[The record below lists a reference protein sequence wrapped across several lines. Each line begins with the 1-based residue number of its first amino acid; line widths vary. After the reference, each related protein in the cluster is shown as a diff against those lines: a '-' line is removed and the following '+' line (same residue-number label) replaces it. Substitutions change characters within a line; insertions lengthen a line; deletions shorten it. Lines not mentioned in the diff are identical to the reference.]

1 MFGTY
6 LRRELKNRRRQ
17 TSIIAIGM
25 ALAIALV
32 ILVNALAGGVKNA
45 QASALQSVYG
55 VGTDITVSRTTTAPT
70 AGGQRFDFGAGAGTS
85 SGSTKKL
92 STANLDVA
100 RGTTAFASTVLA
112 TVEKASGVKSATG
125 VLSMNNTNF
134 SGSIPSGTGTGT
146 GTGTT
151 TGGTQTQTRPSAGTT
166 TGGAAGG
173 PSSFGVDST
182 TVLGYDT
189 ASSAGPISST
199 TLATGRLLKAS
210 DAGTANVVLDKNYA
224 TSASKKVGS
233 TVSLGGKTFTV
244 VGIVSSTSTDSTSAA
259 NVYMSLSTAQK
270 VSGETGKI
278 SSVYVTATSSNDVTA
293 VKTALTSALGSK
305 YTVNTESD
313 LASTVSGSLS
323 TASSLASTLGTWLSV
338 LLLVAAFLIAILFT
352 VSGVTRRTRE
362 FGTLKAIG
370 WNNRRIVGQVAGES
384 LVQGLIGGAI
394 GVVLGVVAILV
405 INVIHPT
412 LTASATTAQAGPG
425 GGQGGPGGAVGAAAS
440 AAASSIALTLPIT
453 GAVLGIAVGLAILG
467 GLIAGAF
474 GGWRATRLR
483 PAAALRSVA

>member
-55 VGTDITVSRTTTAPT
+55 VGTDITVSHTTTAPSGS
-70 AGGQRFDFGAGAGTS
+70 GGQRFDFGANAGSS
-85 SGSTKKL
+85 SGSSRKL
-92 STANLDVA
+92 STSRLSTGM
-100 RGTTAFASTVLA
+100 GTTAFASSVLT
-112 TVEKASGVKSATG
+112 TVEKTSGVKSATG
-125 VLSMNNTNF
+125 VLSLNNTNF
-134 SGSIPSGTGTGT
+134 SGSIPSGAGSGSS
-146 GTGTT
+146 GAA
-151 TGGTQTQTRPSAGTT
+151 QPRPSAGTSSS
-166 TGGAAGG
+166 GAAGAGG
-173 PSSFGVDST
+173 PSSFGVSQT
-182 TVLGYDT
+182 SVLGYDT
-189 ASSAGPISST
+189 ATTTGPISST
-199 TLATGRLLKAS
+199 TLSSGRLLKAS
-210 DAGTANVVLDKNYA
+210 DAGTYNVVLDKNYA

-233 TVSLGGKTFTV
+233 TVSLGGKTFKV
-244 VGIVSSTSTDSTSAA
+244 VGVVSSTATSSASGS

-278 SSVYVTATSSNDVTA
+278 TSIYVSADSSNSVTAA
-293 VKTALTSALGSK
+293 KTALTSTLGSK
-305 YTVNTESD
+305 YTVNTEAD

-323 TASSLASTLGTWLSV
+323 TASTLASTLGTWLSA

-394 GVVLGVVAILV
+394 GVALGLIGIVVV
-405 INVIHPT
+405 NVIHPT
-412 LTASATTAQAGPG
+412 LTAAAATTQAGPG
-425 GGQGGPGGAVGAAAS
+425 GGGPGGPGAQASSAAS
-440 AAASSIALTLPIT
+440 AIALTLPIT

-467 GLIAGAF
+467 GLLAGAF

>member
-45 QASALQSVYG
+45 QASALRSVYG
-55 VGTDITVSRTTTAPT
+55 VGTDVTVSRTTTAPT
-70 AGGQRFDFGAGAGTS
+70 AGGQRFDFGANAGTA

-112 TVEKASGVKSATG
+112 TVEKTSGVKSATG
-125 VLSMNNTNF
+125 VLSLNNTNF
-134 SGSIPSGTGTGT
+134 SGSIPSGSSSAGT
-146 GTGTT
+146 
-151 TGGTQTQTRPSAGTT
+151 TQTRPSAGTT

-189 ASSAGPISST
+189 ASTSGPISST
-199 TLATGRLLKAS
+199 TLSSGRLLKAG
-210 DAGTANVVLDKNYA
+210 DAGTDTVVLDKNYA
-224 TSASKKVGS
+224 TSAGKKVGS
-233 TVSLGGKTFTV
+233 TVSLGGTTFTV

-259 NVYMSLSTAQK
+259 NVYVPLSTAQK

-278 SSVYVTATSSNDVTA
+278 SSVFVTASSSNDVTA

-305 YTVNTESD
+305 YTVNTEAD

-323 TASSLASTLGTWLSV
+323 TASSLASTLGTWLSI

-394 GVVLGVVAILV
+394 GVVLGVVGILV
-405 INVIHPT
+405 VNVIHPT

-425 GGQGGPGGAVGAAAS
+425 GGPGGPGGAGQAVAN
-440 AAASSIALTLPIT
+440 AASSIALTLPIT

-467 GLIAGAF
+467 GLLAGAF

>member
-55 VGTDITVSRTTTAPT
+55 VGTDITVSHTTTAPT
-70 AGGQRFDFGAGAGTS
+70 TGGQRFGFGADDGKTSGGTQ
-85 SGSTKKL
+85 KL
-92 STANLDVA
+92 ATSRLNVA
-100 RGTTAFASTVLA
+100 RGTTAYSTSMLTKVAA
-112 TVEKASGVKSATG
+112 TAGVSSATG
-125 VLSMNNTNF
+125 VLSLNNTSF
-134 SGSIPSGTGTGT
+134 SGSIPSG
-146 GTGTT
+146 
-151 TGGTQTQTRPSAGTT
+151 GGGSAGTRPT
-166 TGGAAGG
+166 AGTGG
-173 PSSFGVDST
+173 PSSFDVTST
-182 TVLGYDT
+182 TVIGYDT
-189 ASSAGPISST
+189 SKDVGPISST
-199 TLATGRLLKAS
+199 AVSSGRALKAG
-210 DAGTANVVLDKNYA
+210 DAGTYNVVLDKNYA

-244 VGIVSSTSTDSTSAA
+244 VGIVSSTSTDSASGA
-259 NVYMSLSTAQK
+259 NIYMPLATAQK
-270 VSGETGKI
+270 VSGLTGKI
-278 SSVYVTATSSNDVTA
+278 TGVYVTAASSNDVTA
-293 VKTALTSALGSK
+293 VKTALTKTLGSS

-323 TASSLASTLGTWLSV
+323 TASTLASTLGTWLSV

-370 WNNRRIVGQVAGES
+370 WSNRRVVGQVAGES
-384 LVQGLIGGAI
+384 LVQGLIGGAV
-394 GVVLGVVAILV
+394 GVVLGLVGILIV
-405 INVIHPT
+405 NAVHPT
-412 LTASATTAQAGPG
+412 LTAAAATTTQGPG
-425 GGQGGPGGAVGAAAS
+425 GPGATAA
-440 AAASSIALTLPIT
+440 AAASSIALTLPVT
-453 GAVLGIAVGLAILG
+453 TAVLGIAVALAILG

>member
-55 VGTDITVSRTTTAPT
+55 VGTDITVSRTTTAPS
-70 AGGQRFDFGAGAGTS
+70 AGGQRFDFGSNDGTS
-85 SGSTKKL
+85 SGSSTKL
-92 STANLDVA
+92 STSRLSPAM
-100 RGTTAFASTVLA
+100 GTTAFASSVL
-112 TVEKASGVKSATG
+112 TKVENASGVESATG
-125 VLSMNNTNF
+125 VLSLNNTNF
-134 SGSIPSGTGTGT
+134 SGSIPSGSDSSS
-146 GTGTT
+146 
-151 TGGTQTQTRPSAGTT
+151 GGARPSAPTT
-166 TGGAAGG
+166 SSGAGPGG
-173 PSSFGVDST
+173 PSSFGVNST

-189 ASSAGPISST
+189 ASDSGPISST
-199 TLATGRLLKAS
+199 TLVTGRLLKAS
-210 DAGTANVVLDKNYA
+210 DAGTTNVVLDKNYA

-233 TVSLGGKTFTV
+233 TVSLGGKKFPV
-244 VGIVSSTSTDSTSAA
+244 VGIVTSTSTDSTSAA
-259 NVYMSLSTAQK
+259 NVYLSLSTAQK

-278 SSVYVTATSSNDVTA
+278 TSVYVTATSSNDVTA
-293 VKTALTSALGSK
+293 AKTALTEALGSK
-305 YTVNTESD
+305 YTVNTEAD
-313 LASTVSGSLS
+313 LASSVSGSLS
-323 TASSLASTLGTWLSV
+323 TASTLASTLGTWLSV

-370 WNNRRIVGQVAGES
+370 WSNLRIVGQVAGES
-384 LVQGLIGGAI
+384 LVQGLIGGAV
-394 GVVLGVVAILV
+394 GVVLGVAGILIV
-405 INVIHPT
+405 NLIHPT
-412 LTASATTAQAGPG
+412 LTAAATTGAQRGP
-425 GGQGGPGGAVGAAAS
+425 GGPGGPGAAAT
-440 AAASSIALTLPIT
+440 AASSIALTLPIT

-467 GLIAGAF
+467 GLLAGAF
-474 GGWRATRLR
+474 GGWRATALR

>member
-55 VGTDITVSRTTTAPT
+55 VGTDITVSHTTTAPT
-70 AGGQRFDFGAGAGTS
+70 AGGQQFDFGSGAGTS

-100 RGTTAFASTVLA
+100 RGTTAFASTVLT

-125 VLSMNNTNF
+125 VLSLNNTNF
-134 SGSIPSGTGTGT
+134 SGTIPSGTGSNASGS
-146 GTGTT
+146 
-151 TGGTQTQTRPSAGTT
+151 TQTRPSAGTT
-166 TGGAAGG
+166 TGGTGG

-189 ASSAGPISST
+189 TSTAGPISST
-199 TLATGRLLKAS
+199 TLSTGRLLKSS
-210 DAGTANVVLDKNYA
+210 DAGTYNVVLDKNYA

-278 SSVYVTATSSNDVTA
+278 SSVYVTASSSNDVTA
-293 VKTALTSALGSK
+293 VKTALTSALGTK

-394 GVVLGVVAILV
+394 GVVLGVVGIV
-405 INVIHPT
+405 VVNVIHPT
-412 LTASATTAQAGPG
+412 LTAAAATTTRGGFG
-425 GGQGGPGGAVGAAAS
+425 GGQGGPGGAAGQAAS
-440 AAASSIALTLPIT
+440 TAASSIALTLPIT

>member
-55 VGTDITVSRTTTAPT
+55 VGTDITVSHTTTAPSGT
-70 AGGQRFDFGAGAGTS
+70 NGQQFKFGSGAGTS

-92 STANLDVA
+92 STSRLSTSM
-100 RGTTAFASTVLA
+100 GTTAFATSVLT
-112 TVEKASGVKSATG
+112 TVEKTSGVKAATG
-125 VLSMNNTNF
+125 VLTLSNTNF
-134 SGSIPSGTGTGT
+134 SGSIPSGTSGS
-146 GTGTT
+146 
-151 TGGTQTQTRPSAGTT
+151 TQTRPSAGTT
-166 TGGAAGG
+166 TGGTAGG
-173 PSSFGVDST
+173 PSSFGVTQT

-189 ASSAGPISST
+189 TSTAGPISST
-199 TLATGRLLKAS
+199 TLSSGRMLKAS
-210 DAGTANVVLDKNYA
+210 DAGTYNVVLDKNYA

-244 VGIVSSTSTDSTSAA
+244 VGIVSSTSTDSTSAS
-259 NVYMSLSTAQK
+259 NVYMSLKTAQT

-278 SSVYVTATSSNDVTA
+278 TGVYVTASSSSDVTA
-293 VKTALTSALGSK
+293 AKTALTAALGSK

-323 TASSLASTLGTWLSV
+323 TASTLASTLGTWLSV

-370 WNNRRIVGQVAGES
+370 WNNRRIVGQIAGES
-384 LVQGLIGGAI
+384 LVQGLIGGAV
-394 GVVLGVVAILV
+394 GVVLGLVGILV
-405 INVIHPT
+405 VNVIHPT
-412 LTASATTAQAGPG
+412 LTAAAATTT
-425 GGQGGPGGAVGAAAS
+425 GGQGGPGGAGGPGATAATT
-440 AAASSIALTLPIT
+440 ASSIALSLPIT
-453 GAVLGIAVGLAILG
+453 ASVLGIAVGLALLG
-467 GLIAGAF
+467 GLLAGAF

>member
-17 TSIIAIGM
+17 TAIVAIGM

-32 ILVNALAGGVKNA
+32 ILVNALAGGVKSA

-55 VGTDITVSRTTTAPT
+55 VGTDVTVSKAATAPGT
-70 AGGQRFDFGAGAGTS
+70 NGQKFSFGSGAGTQ
-85 SGSTKKL
+85 SGTQQKL
-92 STANLDVA
+92 SSSRLTTAF
-100 RGTTAFASTVLA
+100 GTTAFATSVLT
-112 TVEKASGVKSATG
+112 TVENTTGVKSATG
-125 VLSMNNTNF
+125 VLNLNNIDF
-134 SGSIPSGTGTGT
+134 SGSIPSGAQSGSGA
-146 GTGTT
+146 
-151 TGGTQTQTRPSAGTT
+151 TRPSAGSSTS
-166 TGGAAGG
+166 GGANG
-173 PSSFGVDST
+173 PSSFGVSST
-182 TVLGYDT
+182 TVVGYDT
-189 ASSAGPISST
+189 ATTSGPISST
-199 TLATGRLLKAS
+199 TLSGGRSLQAS
-210 DAGTANVVLDKNYA
+210 DAQTYNVVIDKNYA

-244 VGIVSSTSTDSTSAA
+244 VGIVRSTATGSASGS
-259 NVYMSLSTAQK
+259 NIYMPLATAQK

-278 SSVYVTATSSNDVTA
+278 TSVSVAATSSDSVSA
-293 VKTALTSALGSK
+293 LKTALTAALGK
-305 YTVNTESD
+305 TYTVNTQAD

-323 TASSLASTLGTWLSV
+323 TASSLASTLGFWLSI
-338 LLLVAAFLIAILFT
+338 LLLVAAFLLAVLFT

-394 GVVLGVVAILV
+394 GVVLGVAAILV
-405 INVIHPT
+405 VNVIHPT
-412 LTASATTAQAGPG
+412 LTAAAATATPGPG
-425 GGQGGPGGAVGAAAS
+425 GAGGPGGVGTAAS
-440 AAASSIALTLPIT
+440 TAASTIVLTLPIT
-453 GAVLGIAVGLAILG
+453 ASVLGLAAGLALLG

>member
-17 TSIIAIGM
+17 TSIVAIGM

-55 VGTDITVSRTTTAPT
+55 VGTDVTVTKAATRPSGT
-70 AGGQRFDFGAGAGTS
+70 GGQQFDFGSGAGAT
-85 SGSTKKL
+85 SGSTTKL
-92 STANLDVA
+92 STSRLSTA
-100 RGTTAFASTVLA
+100 RGTTAFTTAALTEAAAV
-112 TVEKASGVKSATG
+112 SGVQSATG
-125 VLSMNNTNF
+125 VLSLENTDF
-134 SGSIPSGTGTGT
+134 TGSVPSGAGTGSSA
-146 GTGTT
+146 
-151 TGGTQTQTRPSAGTT
+151 TRPTAGTAP
-166 TGGAAGG
+166 AAGG
-173 PSSFGVDST
+173 SSFGVSST

-189 ASSAGPISST
+189 ASTAGPISST
-199 TLATGRLLKAS
+199 TLSSGRSLNAS
-210 DAGTANVVLDKNYA
+210 DAGTTNVVIDRDYA

-233 TVSLGGKTFTV
+233 TVTLGGEKFTV
-244 VGIVSSTSTDSTSAA
+244 VGIVSSTSTSSTSAA
-259 NVYMSLSTAQK
+259 NVYMPLSTAQK

-278 SSVYVTATSSNDVTA
+278 SGVYVTASSSNDVTA
-293 VKTALTSALGSK
+293 VQTALTKTLGST
-305 YTVNTESD
+305 YTINTEAD
-313 LASTVSGSLS
+313 LASSVSGSLS
-323 TASSLASTLGTWLSV
+323 TASTLASTLGTWLSV

-384 LVQGLIGGAI
+384 LVQGLIGGAV
-394 GVVLGVVAILV
+394 GVVLGLVGILIV
-405 INVIHPT
+405 NVIHPT
-412 LTASATTAQAGPG
+412 LTAAAATTSGP
-425 GGQGGPGGAVGAAAS
+425 GGQGGPGGAGGPGAAATT
-440 AAASSIALTLPIT
+440 ASSIVLTLPVT
-453 GAVLGIAVGLAILG
+453 AAVLGIAVGLAILG
-467 GLIAGAF
+467 GLLAGAF

>member
-17 TSIIAIGM
+17 TSIVAIGM

-55 VGTDITVSRTTTAPT
+55 VGTDITVSHTTTAPS
-70 AGGQRFDFGAGAGTS
+70 AGGQRFDFGSNAGTS
-85 SGSTKKL
+85 NGSTKKL
-92 STANLDVA
+92 STSRLSTAM
-100 RGTTAFASTVLA
+100 GTTAFSSSVLS
-112 TVEKASGVKSATG
+112 TVEKTSGVKSATG
-125 VLSMNNTNF
+125 VLSLNNTSF
-134 SGSIPSGTGTGT
+134 SGSIPSGSGSSSSSGSSA
-146 GTGTT
+146 
-151 TGGTQTQTRPSAGTT
+151 TRPSMGTS
-166 TGGAAGG
+166 GGAAGG
-173 PSSFGVDST
+173 PSSFGVNQT

-189 ASSAGPISST
+189 ATSTGPISST
-199 TLATGRLLKAS
+199 TLTSGRLLKAS
-210 DAGTANVVLDKNYA
+210 DAGTFHVVLDTNYA

-233 TVSLGGKTFTV
+233 TVSLGGTTFTV
-244 VGIVSSTSTDSTSAA
+244 VGIVSSTSTDSASAA
-259 NVYMSLSTAQK
+259 NVYMSLPTAQK
-270 VSGETGKI
+270 VSGETGKLT
-278 SSVYVTATSSNDVTA
+278 SVDVTASSSNDVTA
-293 VKTALTSALGSK
+293 AKTALTSALGSK

-323 TASSLASTLGTWLSV
+323 TASTLASTLGTWLSV

-384 LVQGLIGGAI
+384 LVQGLIGGAV
-394 GVVLGVVAILV
+394 GVVLGVAGILIV
-405 INVIHPT
+405 NVVHPT
-412 LTASATTAQAGPG
+412 LTAAASTGAR
-425 GGQGGPGGAVGAAAS
+425 GGQGGPGAAGGPGAVAS
-440 AAASSIALTLPIT
+440 AASSIALTLPIT
-453 GAVLGIAVGLAILG
+453 AAVLGIAVGLAILG
-467 GLIAGAF
+467 GLLAGAF